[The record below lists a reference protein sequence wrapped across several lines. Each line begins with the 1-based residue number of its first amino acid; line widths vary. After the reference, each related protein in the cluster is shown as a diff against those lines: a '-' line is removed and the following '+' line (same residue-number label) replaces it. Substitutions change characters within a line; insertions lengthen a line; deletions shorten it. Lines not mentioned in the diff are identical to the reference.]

1 MTDSADPFDLDRF
14 IQAQN
19 RDYERALSEVR
30 AGRKRTHWMWYIFP
44 QFAGLGRSPTS
55 RRYAISGIEEARAYL
70 AHPVLGVRLA
80 ECAGA
85 VLGVEG
91 RSAVDIFGSPDDM
104 KLRSCASLFAQVSPG
119 GSVFHLLLERF
130 FDGEP
135 DSETLRLLG
144 DREG

>member
-1 MTDSADPFDLDRF
+1 VTDSADPFDLDRF